1 MAIARTLVNMTA
13 IQFEAVV
20 EIRLLINLVTK
31 EKNVQYVV
39 SGRKR

>member
-1 MAIARTLVNMTA
+1 MVIARTLVNMTA

>member
-1 MAIARTLVNMTA
+1 MAIARTLVNMTE